1 VSESLDNNNLH
12 PELLNELKP
21 RERVYSNF
29 ALAILAIFLFFIFFG
44 TKIPFGEKITEAEN
58 LGTSNVINQIVFGG
72 LFVFSLVLLIPKR
85 KELFSLIKREKFLT
99 IFLFWS
105 LITIIWSN
113 YSLVSFKRYIQYL
126 TTVTVSLSVLLHVK
140 DTKRIINVFKIIL
153 GGYLLIAL
161 LTILTIPGAHD
172 RFGIWRGV
180 ASHKNTL
187 GQISLISVIFFTAI
201 FKKEYSLKSKTI
213 VAVLIIM
220 AMVLLIGS
228 QSSTSRFTF
237 IILFVLSAT
246 LLIDKVFESIGIR
259 KTVSLFTMFI
269 FLVMFI
275 SIILVVPEIIEAAVG
290 STGKDLTFTGRVDL
304 WADIWEEAQNHLLI
318 GTGFQGYWVV
328 TSTKVELLFEIYS
341 WLPTQAHNGY
351 LDIINEVGIIGIILF
366 SFILINYFV
375 NLTRAKQ
382 KQIWKWFIIAAL
394 IINITESAF
403 IRPKVVVG
411 VMFIFSY
418 LALFS
423 DIYHKKKL
431 ESEFESD

>member
-1 VSESLDNNNLH
+1 MRDNSDNNNLQ
-12 PELLNELKP
+12 PELFDELISH
-21 RERVYSNF
+21 ERFYSNF
-29 ALAILAIFLFFIFFG
+29 AIGIFTVFLFSIFFG
-44 TKIPFGEKITEAEN
+44 TKIPFGEKITESEN
-58 LGTSNVINQIVFGG
+58 LGTSNIINQIVFGSI
-72 LFVFSLVLLIPKR
+72 FFFSIILLIPKR
-85 KELFSLIKREKFLT
+85 KELFNFIKREKFLT
-99 IFLFWS
+99 IFLFWC
-105 LITIIWSN
+105 LITIIWSD
-113 YSLVSFKRYIQYL
+113 YALVSLKRYVQYL
-126 TTVTVSLSVLLHVK
+126 TAVTVTLSLLLHVK
-140 DTKRIINVFKIIL
+140 DTKQIINVFKIII

-161 LTILTIPGAHD
+161 LTILTIPGALD

-201 FKKEYSLKSKTI
+201 FNKEQSVKSKTI

-220 AMVLLIGS
+220 AIVLLFGS
-228 QSSTSRFTF
+228 QSSTSIFTF
-237 IILFVLSAT
+237 LILFVLT
-246 LLIDKVFESIGIR
+246 VILLIDKVFEPIGIR
-259 KTVSLFTMFI
+259 KTVSILALFVFMLI
-269 FLVMFI
+269 FI
-275 SIILVVPEIIEAAVG
+275 SILLIVPEIIEDAVG

-304 WADIWEEAQNHLLI
+304 WADIWEEAKNHLVI

-328 TSTKVELLFEIYS
+328 TSTKVELLFEIYP

-366 SFILINYFV
+366 SFIFINYFV

-418 LALFS
+418 IALFS
-423 DIYHKKKL
+423 DIYNKKKL

>member
-1 VSESLDNNNLH
+1 MPN
-12 PELLNELKP
+12 
-21 RERVYSNF
+21 YSNNIQAVLNNDKSFEGKLMPLLAKVSF
-29 ALAILAIFLFFIFFG
+29 AIYLFFVFFG
-44 TKIPFGEKITEAEN
+44 TRLPFYEKITEAEN
-58 LGTSNVINQIVFGG
+58 LGTSNIINQIVFGS
-72 LFVFSLVLLIPKR
+72 LFVFSIILLIPKR
-85 KELFSLIKREKFLT
+85 KELLNFIKREKFLT
-99 IFLFWS
+99 IFLLWC

-113 YSLVSFKRYIQYL
+113 YALVSLKRYIQYL
-126 TTVTVSLSVLLHVK
+126 TTVTVTLSILLHVK
-140 DTKRIINVFKIIL
+140 DTKQIINVFKIII
-153 GGYLLIAL
+153 GGYLIIAL

-187 GQISLISVIFFTAI
+187 GQISLISVIFFAAI
-201 FKKEYSLKSKTI
+201 FNKEQSLKSKTI

-220 AMVLLIGS
+220 GIVLLFGS
-228 QSSTSRFTF
+228 QSSTSIFAF
-237 IILFVLSAT
+237 LILFVLT
-246 LLIDKVFESIGIR
+246 LILLIDKIFEPIGIR
-259 KTVSLFTMFI
+259 KTVSLLAMFVFMI
-269 FLVMFI
+269 MFI
-275 SIILVVPEIIEAAVG
+275 SIMLVVPEIIEDAVG

-304 WADIWEEAQNHLLI
+304 WADIWEEAKNHLVI

-375 NLTRAKQ
+375 NLSRTKQ
-382 KQIWKWFIIAAL
+382 KQIWKWFVIAAL

-418 LALFS
+418 IVLFS
-423 DIYHKKKL
+423 DIYNKKKP

>member
-1 VSESLDNNNLH
+1 LPN
-12 PELLNELKP
+12 
-21 RERVYSNF
+21 YSNNIQAVLYKDKSFEGKLMPLLAKVSF
-29 ALAILAIFLFFIFFG
+29 AIYLFFVFFG
-44 TKIPFGEKITEAEN
+44 TRLPFYEKITEAEN
-58 LGTSNVINQIVFGG
+58 LGTSNIINQIVFGS
-72 LFVFSLVLLIPKR
+72 LFVFSIILLIPKR
-85 KELFSLIKREKFLT
+85 RELLNFIKREKFLT
-99 IFLFWS
+99 IFLLWS

-126 TTVTVSLSVLLHVK
+126 TTVTISLSVLLHVK
-140 DTKRIINVFKIIL
+140 DTKQIINVFKIII
-153 GGYLLIAL
+153 GGYLLISL
-161 LTILTIPGAHD
+161 LSILTIPGAHD

-201 FKKEYSLKSKTI
+201 FNKEQSLKSKTI
-213 VAVLIIM
+213 VAALIIM
-220 AMVLLIGS
+220 AIVLLFGS
-228 QSSTSRFTF
+228 QSSTSIFTF
-237 IILFVLSAT
+237 LILFVLT
-246 LLIDKVFESIGIR
+246 LILLIDKVFEPIRIR
-259 KTVSLFTMFI
+259 KTVSLLALFVFMI
-269 FLVMFI
+269 MFI
-275 SIILVVPEIIEAAVG
+275 SIMLIVPEIIEDAVG

-304 WADIWEEAQNHLLI
+304 WADIWEEAKNHLVI

-375 NLTRAKQ
+375 NLTRTKQ
-382 KQIWKWFIIAAL
+382 KQIWKWFVIAAL

-418 LALFS
+418 IALFS
-423 DIYHKKKL
+423 DIYNKKKT

>member
-1 VSESLDNNNLH
+1 
-12 PELLNELKP
+12 LLN
-21 RERVYSNF
+21 YSNNIQALSDKDKDLNGKLMSVF
-29 ALAILAIFLFFIFFG
+29 AKVSFAIYLFFVFFG
-44 TKIPFGEKITEAEN
+44 TRMPFYEKITEAEN
-58 LGTSNVINQIVFGG
+58 LGTSNIINQIVFGS
-72 LFVFSLVLLIPKR
+72 LFVISVILLIPKR
-85 KELFSLIKREKFLT
+85 KELFNLIKREKFLT
-99 IFLFWS
+99 IFLFWC

-113 YSLVSFKRYIQYL
+113 YALVSLKRYIQYL
-126 TTVTVSLSVLLHVK
+126 TTVTVTLSVLLHVK
-140 DTKRIINVFKIIL
+140 DTKQIINVFKIII
-153 GGYLLIAL
+153 GGYLMIAL
-161 LTILTIPGAHD
+161 LTIFTIPGALD

-187 GQISLISVIFFTAI
+187 GQISLVSVIFFTAI

-213 VAVLIIM
+213 VAILIIM
-220 AMVLLIGS
+220 AIVLLFGS
-228 QSSTSRFTF
+228 QSSTSIFTF
-237 IILFVLSAT
+237 LILFVLTAT
-246 LLIDKVFESIGIR
+246 LLIDKFFEPIGIR
-259 KTVSLFTMFI
+259 KTVSLFIMFVVM
-269 FLVMFI
+269 VMFI
-275 SIILVVPEIIEAAVG
+275 SIMLVVPEIIEDAVG

-304 WADIWEEAQNHLLI
+304 WADIWKEAQNHLLI

-366 SFILINYFV
+366 SFILINYFI
-375 NLTRAKQ
+375 NLTRVKQ

-418 LALFS
+418 IALFS
-423 DIYHKKKL
+423 DIYYKKKL

>member
-1 VSESLDNNNLH
+1 MPNYSNNIQAVLDNDKSFEGKLM
-12 PELLNELKP
+12 PLLAK
-21 RERVYSNF
+21 VSF
-29 ALAILAIFLFFIFFG
+29 AIYLFFVFFG
-44 TKIPFGEKITEAEN
+44 TRLPFYEKITEAEN
-58 LGTSNVINQIVFGG
+58 LGTSNIINQIVFGS
-72 LFVFSLVLLIPKR
+72 LFVFSIILLIPKR
-85 KELFSLIKREKFLT
+85 KELLNFIKREKFLT
-99 IFLFWS
+99 IFLLWC

-113 YSLVSFKRYIQYL
+113 YALVSLKRYIQYL
-126 TTVTVSLSVLLHVK
+126 TTVTVTLSILLHVK
-140 DTKRIINVFKIIL
+140 DTKQIINVFKIII
-153 GGYLLIAL
+153 GGYLIIAL

-201 FKKEYSLKSKTI
+201 FNKEQSLKSKTI

-220 AMVLLIGS
+220 GIVLLFGS
-228 QSSTSRFTF
+228 QSSTSIFTLL
-237 IILFVLSAT
+237 ILFVLT
-246 LLIDKVFESIGIR
+246 LILLIDKIFEPIGIR
-259 KTVSLFTMFI
+259 KTVSLLAMFVFMI
-269 FLVMFI
+269 MFI
-275 SIILVVPEIIEAAVG
+275 SIMLVVPEIIEDAVG

-304 WADIWEEAQNHLLI
+304 WADIWEEAKNHLVI

-366 SFILINYFV
+366 SFIFINYFV

-418 LALFS
+418 IALFS
-423 DIYHKKKL
+423 DIYNKKKL